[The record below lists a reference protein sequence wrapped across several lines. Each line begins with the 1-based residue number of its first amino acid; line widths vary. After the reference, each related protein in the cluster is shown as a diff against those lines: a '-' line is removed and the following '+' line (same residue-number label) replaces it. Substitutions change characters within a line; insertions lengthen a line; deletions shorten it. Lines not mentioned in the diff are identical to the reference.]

1 MHLVFVGIAS
11 LPALQGGS
19 NSRITFSI
27 FERIPKAGLSLHLDF
42 GLFLGPIFYMWVLGF
57 MLPGKPFFQSS

>member
-19 NSRITFSI
+19 NSGTTFSI
-27 FERIPKAGLSLHLDF
+27 FERIPKVGLVIASGFCVFSWPNFLHVGF
-42 GLFLGPIFYMWVLGF
+42 GLYV
-57 MLPGKPFFQSS
+57 SR